1 MTEEKTRISLSILII
16 SLAPSLAGGWTT
28 DAFAQEKSSVQDGGG
43 SFRADGGVVADSR
56 GGVAVCKPGGEY
68 VVAFP
73 DGAKLVLIKAQSYY
87 VAGGVYYQ
95 PCYVCADVNYCMV
108 EAPSN
113 NKNKEWADPD
123 DEWK

>member
-16 SLAPSLAGGWTT
+16 SLVPSLAGGWTT

-56 GGVAVCKPGGEY
+56 GGVAVCKPGGNMSQR
-68 VVAFP
+68 
-73 DGAKLVLIKAQSYY
+73 LIKAQSYY